1 METQQPQ
8 QQPINPELP
17 KYKLIF
23 LGDQGVGKSCI
34 LNRFMNDTFS
44 EEYQATI
51 GLDFQSK
58 NVQID
63 NQDIHLLLYDT
74 AGQEKFRSLIPM
86 YTRDANIILLVYD
99 VTSKESFNNL
109 SIWLNDLNNIKKEEV
124 IFAVVGNKTDLDD
137 RKEVN
142 SDEGENFAK
151 EHDFIFA
158 EISAKTGDGFSE
170 LFYKN
175 LFEKIRTKF
184 RPGGQQPNSEVKDF
198 KFNIEQRINLAKEA
212 ELLERKIKKTD
223 INKDNEILTSYPNIP
238 DINSSKPTKPFL
250 DNKLFYN
257 YNLSLNEIKK
267 ESKSKDYLT
276 NSLNNKENIIT
287 NKK

>member
-1 METQQPQ
+1 MIIYKKIFILGIFSYFVNISFLASE
-8 QQPINPELP
+8 NDKPENP

-23 LGDQGVGKSCI
+23 LGDQSVGKSCI
-34 LNRFMNDTFS
+34 LNRFMNDTFT

-74 AGQEKFRSLIPM
+74 AGQEKFRALIPM

-99 VTSKESFNNL
+99 VTSKDSFLHL
-109 SIWLNDLNNIKKEEV
+109 SDWLRDLTNVKKEEV

-137 RKEVN
+137 RREVN
-142 SDEGENFAK
+142 SNEGENYAK

-158 EISAKTGDGFSE
+158 EVSAKTGDGFSE

-184 RPGGQQPNSEVKDF
+184 RPGGQQPNSEVKDY
-198 KFNIEQRINLAKEA
+198 KFNIEQEAK
-212 ELLERKIKKTD
+212 K
-223 INKDNEILTSYPNIP
+223 NE
-238 DINSSKPTKPFL
+238 
-250 DNKLFYN
+250 
-257 YNLSLNEIKK
+257 
-267 ESKSKDYLT
+267 
-276 NSLNNKENIIT
+276 
-287 NKK
+287 NKKGCCQF

>member
-1 METQQPQ
+1 MEVPQ
-8 QQPINPELP
+8 QINPEIP

-23 LGDQGVGKSCI
+23 LGDQSVGKSCI
-34 LNRFMNDTFS
+34 LNRFMNDTFT

-74 AGQEKFRSLIPM
+74 AGQEKFRALIPM

-99 VTSKESFNNL
+99 VTSKDSFLHL
-109 SIWLNDLNNIKKEEV
+109 SDWLRDLTNVKKEEV

-137 RKEVN
+137 RREVN
-142 SDEGENFAK
+142 SNEGENYAK

-158 EISAKTGDGFSE
+158 EVSAKTGDGFSE

-198 KFNIEQRINLAKEA
+198 KFNIEQE
-212 ELLERKIKKTD
+212 EKK
-223 INKDNEILTSYPNIP
+223 NE
-238 DINSSKPTKPFL
+238 
-250 DNKLFYN
+250 
-257 YNLSLNEIKK
+257 
-267 ESKSKDYLT
+267 
-276 NSLNNKENIIT
+276 
-287 NKK
+287 NKKGCCQF

>member
-1 METQQPQ
+1 MEVPQPM
-8 QQPINPELP
+8 NPEIP

-23 LGDQGVGKSCI
+23 LGDQSVGKSCI
-34 LNRFMNDTFS
+34 LNRFMNDTFT

-74 AGQEKFRSLIPM
+74 AGQEKFRALIPM

-99 VTSKESFNNL
+99 VTSKDSFLHL
-109 SIWLNDLNNIKKEEV
+109 SDWLRDLTNVKKEEV
-124 IFAVVGNKTDLDD
+124 IFAVVGNKIDLDD
-137 RKEVN
+137 RREVN
-142 SDEGENFAK
+142 SNEGENYAK

-158 EISAKTGDGFSE
+158 EVSAKTGDGFSE

-198 KFNIEQRINLAKEA
+198 KFNIEQEAK
-212 ELLERKIKKTD
+212 K
-223 INKDNEILTSYPNIP
+223 NE
-238 DINSSKPTKPFL
+238 
-250 DNKLFYN
+250 
-257 YNLSLNEIKK
+257 
-267 ESKSKDYLT
+267 
-276 NSLNNKENIIT
+276 
-287 NKK
+287 NKKGCCQF

>member
-1 METQQPQ
+1 METPQ
-8 QQPINPELP
+8 QINPEIP

-23 LGDQGVGKSCI
+23 LGDQSVGKSCI
-34 LNRFMNDTFS
+34 LNRFMNDTFT

-99 VTSKESFNNL
+99 VSSKDSFMHL
-109 SIWLNDLNNIKKEEV
+109 SDWLRDLTNIKKEEV
-124 IFAVVGNKTDLDD
+124 IFAVVGNKIDLDD
-137 RKEVN
+137 RREVN
-142 SDEGENFAK
+142 SEEGENYAK

-158 EISAKTGDGFSE
+158 EVSAKTGDGFSD

-184 RPGGQQPNSEVKDF
+184 RPSGQQPASEVNDI
-198 KFNIEQRINLAKEA
+198 KFNIEQEG
-212 ELLERKIKKTD
+212 KK
-223 INKDNEILTSYPNIP
+223 NEP
-238 DINSSKPTKPFL
+238 
-250 DNKLFYN
+250 
-257 YNLSLNEIKK
+257 KK
-267 ESKSKDYLT
+267 KCC
-276 NSLNNKENIIT
+276 
-287 NKK
+287 